1 MVRNATNMSATLS
14 IDDSAELLAIRRRK
28 IELKRERLEVMRN
41 NGLAF
46 YCPHDK
52 QAAFHEAG
60 AKFKMRMV
68 RAGNRFG
75 KSQMGCAE
83 DVAWMMGERSWYPKG
98 HAARNGGIPQH
109 PIKLLTITTDWDK
122 VDEIWTSE
130 RGEGAKVWKYLP
142 RERCKV
148 RRNHSGAI
156 DTIET
161 DINGR
166 KSLWRFDTV
175 KSFMANPQ
183 GSESSDWDAIHVD
196 EPCPEAMYKSA
207 ARGLMDRNGAT
218 WFTLTPLREFWI
230 NDLFF
235 PQDTG
240 GKPRDGVWAVSGSTY
255 DNPFLSKE
263 AIVSFEQSLTE
274 DERQCRI
281 QGIPLNLSGLVYKE
295 FKWERHVLKE
305 PPEGWDTFVSPP
317 KNYPILFFIDPHPQT
332 PHAVLFCSVLPTGRR
347 VYFHDIF
354 SHCSI
359 ADLASQIHA
368 FIDGRFVLDARID
381 PFAYINDPI
390 TESNMA
396 EEFIRHGIFVEKATK
411 ALAHGILKVK
421 AELKKDN
428 ILFSPYATRSLWE
441 IQRYCWDE
449 KDNRPVDKDDH
460 MMENLYR
467 TELSEP
473 RFITP
478 QRSVVVPDLII
489 DRANLRFDDMDLSL
503 N

>member
-1 MVRNATNMSATLS
+1 MITALDNESNA
-14 IDDSAELLAIRRRK
+14 AELLAIRRRRATLMRAK
-28 IELKRERLEVMRN
+28 IQVMRD

-46 YCPHDK
+46 YTPHLK
-52 QAAFHEAG
+52 QNAFHEAG
-60 AKFKMRMV
+60 PAFKMRMV

-83 DVAWMMGERSWYPKG
+83 DTAWMLGERTWYPEG
-98 HAARNGGIPQH
+98 HPARRGGIPQH
-109 PIKLLTITTDWDK
+109 PIKLLTITTDWDM
-122 VDEIWTSE
+122 VDSIWTSE

-156 DTIET
+156 DTIEV

-196 EPCPEAMYKSA
+196 EPCPEQMYKAA
-207 ARGLMDRNGAT
+207 ARGLMDRNGST

-240 GKPRDGVWAVSGSTY
+240 GKPRSGVWAVTGTTY
-255 DNPFLSKE
+255 DNTFLSRD
-263 AIVSFEQSLTE
+263 AIKDYENSLTD

-281 QGIPLNLSGLVYKE
+281 LGIPLNLSGLVYKE
-295 FKWERHVLKE
+295 FNWDKHVLKE
-305 PPEGWDTFVSPP
+305 PPDGWSDWLTPP

-332 PHAVLFCSVLPTGRR
+332 PHAVLFCSVLPSGRR
-347 VYFHDIF
+347 FYFHDIF
-354 SHCSI
+354 QHCSI
-359 ADLASQIHA
+359 AQLAEQIKMFTA
-368 FIDGRFVLDARID
+368 GRFVLDARID

-396 EEFIRHGIFVEKATK
+396 EEFIRCGVFVEKATK
-411 ALAHGILKVK
+411 ALAHGIMRVK

-428 ILFSPYATRSLWE
+428 ILFSPYAARSLWE
-441 IQRYCWDE
+441 IQRYCWDQ
-449 KDNRPVDKDDH
+449 KDNKPVDKDDH

-473 RFITP
+473 RFITR
-478 QRSVVVPDLII
+478 QDSIIVPEMVI
-489 DRANLRFDDMDLSL
+489 DRARLDLHDFDLTL